1 MKLNCVGISCNLL
14 PLYFFFVFLSFNLNV
29 QDSYYGSVVDENGEP
44 LIGATVFVKNSTIG
58 TQTDFDGNFILEANI
73 NDVLTIRY
81 IGFKNQEFILTDQKD
96 LGKIV
101 LKEDVDMLDEII
113 VIGYGNQK
121 KEILTSSVSEVKG
134 DDLAIEPVVNVTQA
148 LQGKVAGLQIIASDA
163 PGVASQVIIRG
174 LGTL

>member
-1 MKLNCVGISCNLL
+1 
-14 PLYFFFVFLSFNLNV
+14 
-29 QDSYYGSVVDENGEP
+29 
-44 LIGATVFVKNSTIG
+44 
-58 TQTDFDGNFILEANI
+58 
-73 NDVLTIRY
+73 
-81 IGFKNQEFILTDQKD
+81 
-96 LGKIV
+96 
-101 LKEDVDMLDEII
+101 MLDEII